1 MSPAA
6 SRPRSIAVSIFALV
20 IGAVIVMAAT
30 FFAITFLGPP
40 PRPAPETI
48 DTIVHMLR
56 TGTNPSPGAMAP
68 PPEPARDAPG
78 PRDAHP
84 GLPPGPG
91 FGPGGPHRGI
101 SSPRNLLF
109 SIATAPP
116 AGRPNE
122 QPDAWLAGQI
132 AAAIGLPSANVI
144 AWRDEKLVFAPGAV
158 VGGFTVAAFDG
169 RRWRIVRTE
178 AQPFVSQWQLT
189 MLAAVLGAMLL
200 LAGPAWWL
208 ARAISKPLRQLG
220 ATAAT
225 ARAGAP
231 LGPVPQGG
239 AAEVRDLARAVSA
252 MHDRLARHAEG
263 RTAMLAAISHDL
275 GTPLSRLAF
284 WIERLPDE
292 ARIRAN
298 GDIDEMRAMIGA
310 ALRFARDEAGEQADQ
325 RIDLGSLLDSLIE
338 DMTIAGAPASLEP
351 GPRAIVRGNPQ
362 ALRRLF
368 SNLVENAIRYGNAA
382 ALTWRLDGGV
392 AEITVD
398 DTGPGFDAATAER
411 LFEPFVRG
419 DPSRNRETGGTGLG
433 LAIVRSIAEAHGGTV
448 TLDNRDGG
456 GQVCVR
462 LPLAA

>member
-30 FFAITFLGPP
+30 FFAAIFLGPP

-48 DTIVHMLR
+48 DRIVHVLR
-56 TGTNPSPGAMAP
+56 TGKSPPPGAIGASWRPRVDARLPSEPDFRRGRFRRSMSAP
-68 PPEPARDAPG
+68 RK
-78 PRDAHP
+78 
-84 GLPPGPG
+84 
-91 FGPGGPHRGI
+91 
-101 SSPRNLLF
+101 LLF
-109 SIATAPP
+109 SVAASAPR
-116 AGRPNE
+116 ARHKE
-122 QPDAWLAGQI
+122 QPDAWLAGQV
-132 AAAIGLPSANVI
+132 AAAIGLPEERVI
-144 AWRDEKLVFAPGAV
+144 AWRDERMIFAPGAIM
-158 VGGFTVAAFDG
+158 GDFTIGAFDG
-169 RRWRIVRTE
+169 KRWRVVQTE
-178 AQPFVSQWQLT
+178 APPLVSQWQLT

-208 ARAISKPLRQLG
+208 ARAISQPLRQLG

-252 MHDRLARHAEG
+252 MHGRLARHAEG

-284 WIERLPDE
+284 WIEQLPEE
-292 ARIRAN
+292 ARARAN
-298 GDIDEMRAMIGA
+298 ADIDEMRAMIGA

-325 RIDLGSLLDSLIE
+325 RVDLGSLLDSLIE
-338 DMTIAGAPASLEP
+338 DMNVAGAPASIEP
-351 GPRAIVRGNPQ
+351 GARAIIRGDPQ

-368 SNLVENAIRYGNAA
+368 GNLVENAIRYGTSAIVS
-382 ALTWRLDGGV
+382 WQVDDRS
-392 AEITVD
+392 AEIVVRD
-398 DTGPGFDAATAER
+398 EGPGFDPAMTDR

-433 LAIVRSIAEAHGGTV
+433 LAIVRSITEAHGGTV
-448 TLDNRDGG
+448 MLDNGPEGG
-456 GQVCVR
+456 VVRVR
-462 LPLAA
+462 LPLAP

>member
-20 IGAVIVMAAT
+20 IGAVIVMAAA

-40 PRPAPETI
+40 PRPAP
-48 DTIVHMLR
+48 HMMDNIIQVLK
-56 TGTNPSPGAMAP
+56 TGTSLPQSAMAP
-68 PPEPARDAPG
+68 PPEPSGAHFG
-78 PRDAHP
+78 P
-84 GLPPGPG
+84 PPKG
-91 FGPGGPHRGI
+91 FGPGGTRRLGMSPPRG
-101 SSPRNLLF
+101 LVF
-109 SIATAPP
+109 SLSLRQP
-116 AGRPNE
+116 AARRGE
-122 QPDAWLAGQI
+122 QPDAALAQQVAI
-132 AAAIGLPSANVI
+132 AIGLPEARIV
-144 AWRDEKLVFAPGAV
+144 AYHDERIVFAPGAV
-158 VGGFTVAAFDG
+158 VGGFTIGAFDG
-169 RRWRIVRTE
+169 TRWRIARTE
-178 AQPFVSQWQLT
+178 AQPFVSQWQLS
-189 MLAAVLGAMLL
+189 MLGAVLGTMLL
-200 LAGPAWWL
+200 LAAPAWWL

-220 ATAAT
+220 ATAAV

-239 AAEVRDLARAVSA
+239 AAEVRDLTRAVSA

-298 GDIDEMRAMIGA
+298 ADIDEMRAMIGA
-310 ALRFARDEAGEQADQ
+310 ALRFARDESGEQADQ
-325 RIDLGSLLDSLIE
+325 RVDLGSLLDSLIE
-338 DMTIAGAPASLEP
+338 DMTMAGAPASLEP

-368 SNLVENAIRYGNAA
+368 SNLVENAIRYGDAA
-382 ALTWRLDGGV
+382 ALCWRIDGRM
-392 AEITVD
+392 AEIIVD
-398 DTGPGFDAATAER
+398 DSGPGFDAATAER

-448 TLDNRDGG
+448 TLGNREGTDGG
-456 GQVCVR
+456 SGRVCVR

>member
-1 MSPAA
+1 M
-6 SRPRSIAVSIFALV
+6 
-20 IGAVIVMAAT
+20 
-30 FFAITFLGPP
+30 
-40 PRPAPETI
+40 
-48 DTIVHMLR
+48 
-56 TGTNPSPGAMAP
+56 N
-68 PPEPARDAPG
+68 
-78 PRDAHP
+78 
-84 GLPPGPG
+84 
-91 FGPGGPHRGI
+91 
-101 SSPRNLLF
+101 SPRGLLF
-109 SIATAPP
+109 SITTSQPAP
-116 AGRPNE
+116 RRNE
-122 QPDAWLAGQI
+122 QPDSWLARQV
-132 AAAIGLPSANVI
+132 AAAIGLPEASVT

-158 VGGFTVAAFDG
+158 VGGFTIGAFDG
-169 RRWRIVRTE
+169 RRWRVARTE
-178 AQPFVSQWQLT
+178 AQPLVSHWQLT

-208 ARAISKPLRQLG
+208 ARAISKPLRQLS

-284 WIERLPDE
+284 WIEHLPDE

-310 ALRFARDEAGEQADQ
+310 ALRFARDEAGEQSDQ

-338 DMTIAGAPASLEP
+338 DMTMAGAPASLEP

-368 SNLVENAIRYGNAA
+368 SNLAENAIRYGNAA
-382 ALTWRLDGGV
+382 AVAWRLDGRV
-392 AEITVD
+392 AEIIID
-398 DTGPGFDAATAER
+398 DSGPGFDAATAER

-433 LAIVRSIAEAHGGTV
+433 LAIVRSIAEAHGGSV
-448 TLDNRDGG
+448 TLGNREDGSGG
-456 GQVCVR
+456 GGRVWVR
-462 LPLAA
+462 LPLAV

>member
-40 PRPAPETI
+40 PRPAPEMM
-48 DTIVHMLR
+48 DTIVHVLR
-56 TGTNPSPGAMAP
+56 TGRNPPPGVMAP
-68 PPEPARDAPG
+68 PPEPPGAHPG
-78 PRDAHP
+78 PR
-84 GLPPGPG
+84 
-91 FGPGGPHRGI
+91 FGPGGPRRGM
-101 SSPRNLLF
+101 SSPRSLVF
-109 SIATAPP
+109 SVAASAPGP
-116 AGRPNE
+116 RHNE
-122 QPDAWLAGQI
+122 RPDAWLAGQV
-132 AAAIGLPSANVI
+132 AAAIGVPEARVI
-144 AWRDEKLVFAPGAV
+144 AWRDEKMIFSPGAV
-158 VGGFTVAAFDG
+158 VGGFTIGAFDG
-169 RRWRIVRTE
+169 KQWRVLQTE
-178 AQPFVSQWQLT
+178 AQPLVSQWQLT

-208 ARAISKPLRQLG
+208 ARAISQPLRQLG

-225 ARAGAP
+225 ARAGVP

-239 AAEVRDLARAVSA
+239 AAEVRDLTRAVSA

-284 WIERLPDE
+284 WIEQLPDE
-292 ARIRAN
+292 ARTRAN

-325 RIDLGSLLDSLIE
+325 RVDLGSLLDSLIE
-338 DMTIAGAPASLEP
+338 DMNVAGAPASIEP

-368 SNLVENAIRYGNAA
+368 GNLVENAIRYGTSAI
-382 ALTWRLDGGV
+382 V
-392 AEITVD
+392 AWHIDTGSVEIIVRD
-398 DTGPGFDAATAER
+398 EGPGFDPAMADR

-433 LAIVRSIAEAHGGTV
+433 LAIVRSITEAHRGTV
-448 TLDNRDGG
+448 ALDNGPGG
-456 GQVCVR
+456 GVVRVR
-462 LPLAA
+462 LPLAG

>member
-1 MSPAA
+1 
-6 SRPRSIAVSIFALV
+6 V
-20 IGAVIVMAAT
+20 
-30 FFAITFLGPP
+30 
-40 PRPAPETI
+40 
-48 DTIVHMLR
+48 
-56 TGTNPSPGAMAP
+56 
-68 PPEPARDAPG
+68 
-78 PRDAHP
+78 
-84 GLPPGPG
+84 
-91 FGPGGPHRGI
+91 
-101 SSPRNLLF
+101 
-109 SIATAPP
+109 
-116 AGRPNE
+116 
-122 QPDAWLAGQI
+122 Q
-132 AAAIGLPSANVI
+132 
-144 AWRDEKLVFAPGAV
+144 
-158 VGGFTVAAFDG
+158 
-169 RRWRIVRTE
+169 TE
-178 AQPFVSQWQLT
+178 AQPLVSQWQLT

-284 WIERLPDE
+284 WIERLPEE

-338 DMTIAGAPASLEP
+338 DMNVAGAPASLEA

-368 SNLVENAIRYGNAA
+368 SNLVENAIRYGDAA
-382 ALTWRLDGGV
+382 FLRWRIDGRV
-392 AEITVD
+392 AEIMVD
-398 DTGPGFDAATAER
+398 DSGPGFDATTAER

-448 TLDNRDGG
+448 TLGNRDRESGG
-456 GQVCVR
+456 GGRVCVR
-462 LPLAA
+462 LPLAG